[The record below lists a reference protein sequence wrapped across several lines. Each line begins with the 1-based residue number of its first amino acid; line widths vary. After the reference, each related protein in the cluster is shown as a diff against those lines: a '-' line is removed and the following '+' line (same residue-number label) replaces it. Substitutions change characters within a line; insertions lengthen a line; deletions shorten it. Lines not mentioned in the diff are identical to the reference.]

1 MSEFNNKKIKKFQFK
16 YKNIKKEN
24 RIMKIIEKI
33 NTIRNAFQTGS
44 WWKFGNPY
52 EILDDIAK
60 DVTELE
66 KENSALKA
74 KLEVYESI
82 RKDTKN
88 NDKK

>member
-1 MSEFNNKKIKKFQFK
+1 MSEFHNKKLKKFQFK

-24 RIMKIIEKI
+24 RVMKIIEKI

-52 EILDDIAK
+52 EILDDISK
-60 DVTELE
+60 DV

-74 KLEVYESI
+74 KIEVYESI
-82 RKDTKN
+82 QKDVKV

>member
-1 MSEFNNKKIKKFQFK
+1 
-16 YKNIKKEN
+16 
-24 RIMKIIEKI
+24 MKIIEKI
-33 NTIRNAFQTGS
+33 NTIRNTFQTGN

>member
-1 MSEFNNKKIKKFQFK
+1 
-16 YKNIKKEN
+16 
-24 RIMKIIEKI
+24 MKIIEKI

-52 EILDDIAK
+52 EILDDISK
-60 DVTELE
+60 DVIELE

-82 RKDTKN
+82 QKDVKV